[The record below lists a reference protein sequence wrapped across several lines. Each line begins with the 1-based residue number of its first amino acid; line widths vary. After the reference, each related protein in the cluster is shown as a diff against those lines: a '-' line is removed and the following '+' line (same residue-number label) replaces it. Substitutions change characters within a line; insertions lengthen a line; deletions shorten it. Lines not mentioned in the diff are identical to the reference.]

1 MTCRQLK
8 KTLILS
14 IRIEILTLD
23 GLLAALALADE
34 NWLAG
39 DPAEVAAAILHT
51 NDVHVAFQDNI
62 GYDGLAL

>member
-14 IRIEILTLD
+14 IRIEIL
-23 GLLAALALADE
+23 LLAALALADA

-39 DPAEVAAAILHT
+39 DPAEVAAAILQT

>member
-14 IRIEILTLD
+14 IRIEIL
-23 GLLAALALADE
+23 LLAALALADA